1 MRGRTGALWQPLTSA
16 GSYEPRFIVSGE
28 GAYVTDSRGQRLLD
42 ATAGGVACV
51 TVGHGRTEIADA
63 VATQLRELEYYCLF
77 GYTHPKAV
85 EFAEAIALRS
95 PGDLNHVFFSNSGSE
110 AVETAL
116 KMTRSYWRR
125 RGMAEKRKIISL
137 HRGYHGMNFGGISV
151 GGLTENRSDYGSL
164 VPDCYQVAAHDI
176 DALINVVEYQGAAS
190 IAAIIL
196 EPVQGAG
203 GVYPPPE
210 EYLIAVRELCDE
222 HSILMILDEV
232 VCGFGRLGAWFGGFR
247 YGVVA
252 DIMTLAKG
260 LTSAYQPMGA
270 TVATD
275 RIHEVFCDN
284 NGSNAI
290 EFMHGYTYSGH
301 PAAAVAGLTVLDI
314 LEREH
319 LVENARAIGAYLQK
333 QLGSIARHRAITEVR
348 GEGLMAAVELAGPD
362 VGAKVDF
369 VAKQIYEAGVIVRS
383 QVNHLGIYPP
393 LIIGTSEVDKI
404 VSAIE
409 FGLSDL

>member
-1 MRGRTGALWQPLTSA
+1 
-16 GSYEPRFIVSGE
+16 
-28 GAYVTDSRGQRLLD
+28 
-42 ATAGGVACV
+42 
-51 TVGHGRTEIADA
+51 
-63 VATQLRELEYYCLF
+63 
-77 GYTHPKAV
+77 
-85 EFAEAIALRS
+85 
-95 PGDLNHVFFSNSGSE
+95 
-110 AVETAL
+110 
-116 KMTRSYWRR
+116 
-125 RGMAEKRKIISL
+125 
-137 HRGYHGMNFGGISV
+137 MNFGGISV

-222 HSILMILDEV
+222 HNILMILDEV

-275 RIHEVFCDN
+275 RIHDVFCDSS
-284 NGSNAI
+284 GSGAI

-319 LVENARAIGAYLQK
+319 LVENARVVGAYLQK
-333 QLGSIARHRAITEVR
+333 RLGSIAGHRAITEVR

-383 QVNHLGIYPP
+383 QVDHLGIYPP

-404 VSAIE
+404 ICAIE